1 MKSKIRYVSKKKL
14 YPAFGDT
21 YNEKNIVFVRK
32 DLPLAVK
39 KFVKEHE
46 LYHLKDKSKNWVWRE
61 IKANVYGLFKHPFGF
76 LLCVIMSLAPYRL
89 RFYFKRFR
97 KGE

>member
-1 MKSKIRYVSKKKL
+1 MKPKIKYVSKKKL

-21 YNEKNIVFVRK
+21 DTKKNIAYVRN
-32 DLPLAVK
+32 DLPKIVK
-39 KFVKEHE
+39 KFIKEHE
-46 LYHLKDKSKNWVWRE
+46 LYHLKDKSKNWFWRE

-89 RFYFKRFR
+89 RFYFERFR